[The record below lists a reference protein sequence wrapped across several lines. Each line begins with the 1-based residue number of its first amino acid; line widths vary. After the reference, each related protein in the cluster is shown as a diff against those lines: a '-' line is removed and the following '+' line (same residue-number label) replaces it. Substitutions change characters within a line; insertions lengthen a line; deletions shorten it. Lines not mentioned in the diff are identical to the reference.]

1 MINIFDLFNFK
12 KEFEKIAT
20 KENFDFLR
28 VTIKEAIKKQAKK
41 AEVKGKEKM
50 DAVVAEAIAYINKYM
65 HSNNKLVQWIIDHV
79 LIKGIRILTQSIYD
93 DLKEVVEGL

>member
-12 KEFEKIAT
+12 KKFAEIAS

-28 VTIKEAIKKQAKK
+28 RVIKEEIKKQIKEKAKK
-41 AEVKGKEKM
+41 GAEKM
-50 DAVVAEAIAYINKYM
+50 DAVVKAAEEYINKYM
-65 HSNNKLVQWIIDHV
+65 HSDNKIVQWIVDHV
-79 LIKGIRILTQSIYD
+79 FIKGVRVLAQSIYD

>member
-12 KEFEKIAT
+12 KKFAQIAS

-28 VTIKEAIKKQAKK
+28 AVIKEEIKKQAKK
-41 AEVKGKEKM
+41 NEAKGKEKM
-50 DAVVAEAIAYINKYM
+50 DAVVAAAEAYIRKYM
-65 HSNNKLVQWIIDHV
+65 TSDNGIVQWIVNHI
-79 LIKGIRILTQSIYD
+79 LIKGVRMLAQSIYE

>member
-12 KEFEKIAT
+12 KKFNEIAT

-28 VTIKEAIKKQAKK
+28 RVIKEEIKKQAKK
-41 AEVKGKEKM
+41 NELKGQEKM
-50 DAVVAEAIAYINKYM
+50 DAVVKAAEEYINKYM
-65 HSNNKLVQWIIDHV
+65 HSDNGLVQWIIDHV